1 MSDHAPWTFG
11 SAGSER
17 RMKTASSYSAS
28 PRAEGKSCGLK
39 TRLQMRRYIE
49 RSGQMAFKTV
59 LSVTETYHSDQDVI
73 TAATLCA
80 EIGARLSVLIIGF
93 ATRPAF
99 GGGTSVT
106 APQRTEVHAVD
117 TVRLE
122 KHCREIEAISQDMV
136 RLERRSEELE
146 TLLGAM
152 GLSCDVDSAY
162 CDLASVDEVVRK
174 RALCAD
180 LTIIGPS
187 LLDDNILGPLVINGS
202 LFKSGKPVLVV
213 PKGAGA
219 TLSPRRVLV
228 GWDSQVEASRAVREA
243 LDLLSGAKEVR
254 VTLVDP
260 ETTHNGNGAEPGA
273 DIGDYLALHGV
284 QVVVDRLQS
293 GGQSVASVLTRYAID
308 ASADMIVMGA
318 YSHRRLHERLFGGVR
333 RWILEKPPMPLF
345 LAR

>member
-1 MSDHAPWTFG
+1 
-11 SAGSER
+11 
-17 RMKTASSYSAS
+17 
-28 PRAEGKSCGLK
+28 
-39 TRLQMRRYIE
+39 
-49 RSGQMAFKTV
+49 MAFKTV

-73 TAATLCA
+73 TAATMCA

-93 ATRPAF
+93 ATRPAI
-99 GGGTSVT
+99 GGGNGVP
-106 APQRTEVHAVD
+106 APQWTEVHAVD

-122 KHCREIEAISQDMV
+122 KRCREIEAISQDMI

-146 TLLGAM
+146 TLLGTM
-152 GLSCDVDSAY
+152 RLSCDVDSAY

-174 RALCAD
+174 RALCSD

-187 LLDDNILGPLVINGS
+187 LLENNILGPLVINGS

-213 PKGAGA
+213 PKGDA

-228 GWDSQVEASRAVREA
+228 GWDSRVEASRAVREA

-254 VTLVDP
+254 VTLIDP
-260 ETTHNGNGAEPGA
+260 ETTTNGNGAEPGA

-284 QVVVDRLQS
+284 PVVVDRLQS
-293 GGQSVASVLTRYAID
+293 GGQSVASVLTQHAID

-318 YSHRRLHERLFGGVR
+318 YSHRRLHERLFRGVR